1 MNVQTKIKDEEELG
15 VLHIIIPTNNYCSHK
30 AFKTIH
36 HMDVRA
42 GIIGSV
48 TKQWDQELRQNQKS
62 DVFSF
67 HECMKFAKEICG

>member
-30 AFKTIH
+30 AFTIIH

-42 GIIGSV
+42 GIIGSI
-48 TKQWDQELRQNQKS
+48 TKQ
-62 DVFSF
+62 
-67 HECMKFAKEICG
+67 